1 MTATTAAHWNE
12 AVMGH
17 RRTKSV
23 IRRKELYPLSK
34 VQKERSTRI
43 FVEKERALAFC
54 KVVAVLRAHLVAPVR

>member
-1 MTATTAAHWNE
+1 
-12 AVMGH
+12 MGH

-23 IRRKELYPLSK
+23 IRSKELYPLSK